1 MKPIDLA
8 ELLNDLPDEMIVPA
22 AKPARTK
29 PRRLQY
35 FITSAAACLLVLIA
49 AAVYPKLRVQKPGT
63 IPEPETQI
71 TATDTTAADPAL
83 SAEQTAPQTASRPDQ
98 TGTASVTAVTALS
111 AEQSSVSAEQ
121 TVTASLSAEHT
132 ETTPSVSGTVQ
143 TAAGSTQIT
152 TGAGT
157 SSRTTTETD
166 DRPEGPEIWT
176 SSTQTSPSD
185 ATQTSL
191 SETAGTSTQRTS
203 ISESTTT
210 TELIEGNGKGF
221 QMPVQCR
228 VLFRGY
234 LNADPQHMSKEIEAT
249 FIRDRLPAGY
259 SSDELPEIDFTAQ
272 DYLLIRAQTVGSSGG
287 LADVLSAL
295 GRRYS
300 LSVVLPS
307 VPQGEVC
314 EMQLVVILPREV
326 LDAGGFSEWQHLQR
340 PYPAKDE
347 PQCFLETM
355 F

>member
-83 SAEQTAPQTASRPDQ
+83 SAEQTAPQTVSRPEQ
-98 TGTASVTAVTALS
+98 TGTASVTAVTTL
-111 AEQSSVSAEQ
+111 SAEQ

-157 SSRTTTETD
+157 SSRTETETD
-166 DRPEGPEIWT
+166 DRPVGPEIWT

-185 ATQTSL
+185 ATQTSP

-203 ISESTTT
+203 SSECETTIVWET
-210 TELIEGNGKGF
+210 TALVEGNGVGHP
-221 QMPVQCR
+221 MPVQCR
-228 VLFRGY
+228 VLSRGY

-249 FIRDRLPAGY
+249 FIRDRLPAGF
-259 SSDELPEIDFTAQ
+259 SSDELPGIDFTTQ

-326 LDAGGFSEWQHLQR
+326 LDAGGFSQWQHLQR

-347 PQCFLETM
+347 PQCFLKTM